1 MEGRAV
7 RVVSWNL
14 LYRSGA
20 ALDEIVRLVREEQPD
35 LLLMQETTDR
45 IDALPDR
52 IGGHYARDP
61 LPGRIY
67 GLATWSREPLLD
79 PPSVLKLQPGFIFD
93 RICQIITLDGFA
105 VANVHL
111 AHGQLVN
118 RRQLADICQVLPAR
132 AAVLGD
138 CNLIGP
144 PQVPGFRDVGP
155 DQGTHALGGLASGRW
170 DRCLVRRLNCDRS
183 EVLVRG
189 SSGHRPIAIEL
200 SVPKGA

>member
-1 MEGRAV
+1 MKI
-7 RVVSWNL
+7 VSWNL

-20 ALDEIVRLVREEQPD
+20 TLDEIVRLIREEQPD

-45 IDALPDR
+45 IDTLPDR
-52 IGGHYARDP
+52 VGGHYARDP

-111 AHGQLVN
+111 SHGQALN
-118 RRQLADICQVLPAR
+118 RRQLAHICQALPAR

-144 PQVPGFRDVGP
+144 PLVPGFRDVGP
-155 DQGTHALGGLASGRW
+155 RQGTHAFGGMVSVRL
-170 DRCLVRRLNCDRS
+170 DRCLVLGLNCDRAD
-183 EVLVRG
+183 VLVGNPPTTGRSRFSCRFRG
-189 SSGHRPIAIEL
+189 GSA
-200 SVPKGA
+200 